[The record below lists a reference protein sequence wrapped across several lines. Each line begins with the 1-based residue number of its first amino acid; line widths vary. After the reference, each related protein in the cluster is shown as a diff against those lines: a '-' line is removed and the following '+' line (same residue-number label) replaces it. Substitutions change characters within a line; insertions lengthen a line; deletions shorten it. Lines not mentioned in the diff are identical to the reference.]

1 MRFKDFIKEKI
12 LLIFLLLF
20 LIVSSEILL
29 LPYTQIGVFTRLYI
43 AICPILIIGIDIAI
57 EYRKKKNFYNELK
70 NWDFS
75 RINYTEENLTN
86 WDMYSILREKSNSS
100 TKVLDLGTGGGENVL
115 RKFPEVQEILAT
127 DFSEEM
133 IKTANN
139 NLKQSRRKNIT
150 FKQMDNLDMNTP
162 DNYFDI
168 VVARHTCINAKQIF
182 KTLKQNG
189 VLLLRGVDKLD
200 CWQLKRLFGKG
211 QAYNDIKP
219 ISQIDYENILDA
231 GFKEVELVPIH
242 VREYYKTKE
251 DLLSLLLKTPILDDF
266 SEIDNNNFQKE
277 NINLDILGEYIK
289 NNTYEILLIRR
300 YYGIT
305 AVKK

>member
-1 MRFKDFIKEKI
+1 MASD
-12 LLIFLLLF
+12 
-20 LIVSSEILL
+20 
-29 LPYTQIGVFTRLYI
+29 
-43 AICPILIIGIDIAI
+43 
-57 EYRKKKNFYNELK
+57 EYKFYNELK

-200 CWQLKRLFGKG
+200 CWQLKRLFGKR
-211 QAYNDIKP
+211 
-219 ISQIDYENILDA
+219 S
-231 GFKEVELVPIH
+231 
-242 VREYYKTKE
+242 
-251 DLLSLLLKTPILDDF
+251 
-266 SEIDNNNFQKE
+266 
-277 NINLDILGEYIK
+277 NL
-289 NNTYEILLIRR
+289 
-300 YYGIT
+300 
-305 AVKK
+305 

>member
-1 MRFKDFIKEKI
+1 MQE
-12 LLIFLLLF
+12 
-20 LIVSSEILL
+20 
-29 LPYTQIGVFTRLYI
+29 
-43 AICPILIIGIDIAI
+43 
-57 EYRKKKNFYNELK
+57 NELK
-70 NWDFS
+70 YYEKIGNWDFS
-75 RINYTEENLTN
+75 QIKCETKDLTN
-86 WDMYSILREKSNSS
+86 WNFYEEIAKYTNEKSLC
-100 TKVLDLGTGGGENVL
+100 LDLGTGGGENVL

-289 NNTYEILLIRR
+289 NNTYEKGILLIRR

>member
-1 MRFKDFIKEKI
+1 
-12 LLIFLLLF
+12 
-20 LIVSSEILL
+20 
-29 LPYTQIGVFTRLYI
+29 
-43 AICPILIIGIDIAI
+43 
-57 EYRKKKNFYNELK
+57 
-70 NWDFS
+70 
-75 RINYTEENLTN
+75 
-86 WDMYSILREKSNSS
+86 
-100 TKVLDLGTGGGENVL
+100 
-115 RKFPEVQEILAT
+115 
-127 DFSEEM
+127 
-133 IKTANN
+133 
-139 NLKQSRRKNIT
+139 
-150 FKQMDNLDMNTP
+150 MNTP

-168 VVARHTCINAKQIF
+168 VVARHTWINAKQIF

-277 NINLDILGEYIK
+277 NINLDILVEYIK
-289 NNTYEILLIRR
+289 NNTYEKGILLIRR

>member
-1 MRFKDFIKEKI
+1 MASD
-12 LLIFLLLF
+12 
-20 LIVSSEILL
+20 
-29 LPYTQIGVFTRLYI
+29 
-43 AICPILIIGIDIAI
+43 
-57 EYRKKKNFYNELK
+57 EYEFYNELK

-200 CWQLKRLFGKG
+200 CWQ
-211 QAYNDIKP
+211 
-219 ISQIDYENILDA
+219 
-231 GFKEVELVPIH
+231 
-242 VREYYKTKE
+242 
-251 DLLSLLLKTPILDDF
+251 
-266 SEIDNNNFQKE
+266 
-277 NINLDILGEYIK
+277 
-289 NNTYEILLIRR
+289 
-300 YYGIT
+300 
-305 AVKK
+305 

>member
-1 MRFKDFIKEKI
+1 MASD
-12 LLIFLLLF
+12 
-20 LIVSSEILL
+20 
-29 LPYTQIGVFTRLYI
+29 
-43 AICPILIIGIDIAI
+43 
-57 EYRKKKNFYNELK
+57 EYKFYNELK

-219 ISQIDYENILDA
+219 ISQIDY
-231 GFKEVELVPIH
+231 
-242 VREYYKTKE
+242 
-251 DLLSLLLKTPILDDF
+251 
-266 SEIDNNNFQKE
+266 
-277 NINLDILGEYIK
+277 
-289 NNTYEILLIRR
+289 
-300 YYGIT
+300 
-305 AVKK
+305 